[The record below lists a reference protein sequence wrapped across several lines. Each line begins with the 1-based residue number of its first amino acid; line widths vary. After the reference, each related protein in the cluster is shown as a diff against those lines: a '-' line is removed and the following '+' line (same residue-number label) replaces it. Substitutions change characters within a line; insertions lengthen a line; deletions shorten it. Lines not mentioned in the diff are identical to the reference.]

1 MKKQCETEPWERQP
15 DDTPAEYKAFVVY
28 RELGHEPE
36 GEPKQKRSLKKTA
49 EIVGKN
55 VSMIKKWST
64 EFDWQERAREYD
76 NELQRIKLVAKK
88 DEIIQM
94 QKRHMK
100 VARELLKKAYD
111 RLLDMPVEELS
122 NRDVQEYIKLGAAL
136 EKASRVDNYSVEG
149 GITAS
154 NSSGGVMPS
163 ILTAEEE
170 ETSGMMQLVQSLN
183 EARKGR
189 S

>member
-1 MKKQCETEPWERQP
+1 MNKQYETEPWERQP
-15 DDTPAEYKAFVVY
+15 DETPAKYNAFVVY
-28 RELGHEPE
+28 RDLGHEPE
-36 GEPKQKRSLKKTA
+36 GTTKQKRTLRKTA
-49 EIVGKN
+49 DIVGKN
-55 VSMIKKWST
+55 EVTINKWAH
-64 EFDWQERAREYD
+64 EFDWKERAREYD
-76 NELQRIKLVAKK
+76 NELQRAKLAAKK
-88 DEIIQM
+88 EEIVEM
-94 QKRHMK
+94 QLRHTEI
-100 VARELLKKAYD
+100 AQELLKKAFD

-136 EKASRVDNYSVEG
+136 EKASRVDNFSVEG
-149 GITAS
+149 GVTAS

>member
-1 MKKQCETEPWERQP
+1 MAHETEYSWERQRGESA
-15 DDTPAEYKAFVVY
+15 TAYKAFCTF
-28 RELGHEPE
+28 RDLPHGSP
-36 GEPKQKRSLKKTA
+36 PIKRSRRRASEVSGINRTSITA
-49 EIVGKN
+49 W
-55 VSMIKKWST
+55 SQKWNW
-64 EFDWQERAREYD
+64 EERARDYD
-76 NELQRIKLVAKK
+76 NELQRIRLAAKK

-100 VARELLKKAYD
+100 VARELFKKAYE

-136 EKASRVDNYSVEG
+136 EKASRVDNFSVEG
-149 GITAS
+149 GVTAS

>member
-1 MKKQCETEPWERQP
+1 MNKQYETEPWERQP
-15 DDTPAEYKAFVVY
+15 DETPAKYNAFVVY
-28 RELGHEPE
+28 RDLGHEPE
-36 GEPKQKRSLKKTA
+36 GERKQKRTLRKTA
-49 EIVGKN
+49 DIVGKN
-55 VSMIKKWST
+55 EVTINKWAH
-64 EFDWQERAREYD
+64 EFDWKERAREYD
-76 NELQRIKLVAKK
+76 NELQRIKLAAKK
-88 DEIIQM
+88 DEIVAM

-136 EKASRVDNYSVEG
+136 EKASRVDNFSVEG
-149 GITAS
+149 GVTAS
-154 NSSGGVMPS
+154 NSSGGAMPS